1 MLESMLKQQPADGR
15 ALFTDMNSF
24 FASCEQQANHALRGR
39 PVGVCP
45 FLSDATCV
53 IAASIEAKRFG
64 VKTAMRVPE
73 AKRLCPDIVLVE
85 ANPRLYRDFHR
96 RIMAELDNTRCR
108 VVIKSIDEALLQ
120 VPSYL
125 QSQGLELAAEVK
137 QRVSSVG
144 DYLKC
149 SVGIAPNMFLAKMG
163 TSLHKPDGLC
173 EVTTA
178 SLESFYAPLV
188 LTDLH
193 GISWRMEKRLKAI
206 GIRSPLE
213 FYRAPHALLKKAFG
227 VNGESWYLRLRGF
240 EVDLKPT
247 TRRTIGHQTT
257 MVPNPAYDLAEVLSV
272 ASQLTYRAAIR
283 LRASGLAARGIAV
296 YVRYNDR
303 TFWGRT
309 YHGAQPFYDS
319 ATFFQQVNRLFARLP
334 MTRPVRLVSV
344 SAIDLIDARFVTRKL
359 FDQRTREERLSA
371 ALDDINFRYGE
382 ATVVTARQLFTPR
395 TRDAIGFGNASSNAY
410 ELPR

>member
-1 MLESMLKQQPADGR
+1 MLEEMLRQQPADGR
-15 ALFTDMNSF
+15 AVFVDMNSF
-24 FASCEQQANHALRGR
+24 FASCEQQAQPHLRGR

-45 FLSDATCV
+45 FVSDATCV

-85 ANPRLYRDFHR
+85 ANPRLYRDLHR
-96 RIMAELDNTRCR
+96 RIMAELDNTHCR

-125 QSQGLELAAEVK
+125 QNQGHQLAAEVK
-137 QRVSSVG
+137 DRIRSVG
-144 DYLKC
+144 DQLRC

-163 TSLHKPDGLC
+163 TSLRKPDGLL
-173 EVTTA
+173 EVRTA
-178 SLESFYAPLV
+178 DLEAFYAPLV
-188 LTDLH
+188 LIDLH
-193 GISWRMEKRLKAI
+193 GISWRMERRLKAI

-213 FYRAPHALLKKAFG
+213 FYRAPHSLLKKAFG

-247 TRRTIGHQTT
+247 TRRMIGHQTT
-257 MVPNPAYDLAEVLSV
+257 LVPNPAYDLSEVLSV

-283 LRASGLAARGIAV
+283 LRASGLAARGITV
-296 YVRYNDR
+296 YARYNDR
-303 TFWGRT
+303 TYWGRT
-309 YHGAQPFYDS
+309 YHGSQPFYDS
-319 ATFFQQVNRLFARLP
+319 ATFFQQVHRLLSALP
-334 MTRPVRLVSV
+334 MRQPVRLVSV

-359 FDQRTREERLSA
+359 FDQRSREERLSA

-382 ATVVTARQLFTPR
+382 ATVVTARQLFSTR
-395 TRDAIGFGNASSNAY
+395 ARDAIGFGNASQNAF
-410 ELPR
+410 ELPH